1 MTPTKI
7 QDALKKMEI
16 TQRAIADELKV
27 SEMTVSKVIHR
38 VIVSDRIMKTI
49 SSKIGKDHRQVFPE
63 YYLKPPKRSTSKVER
78 AA

>member
-1 MTPTKI
+1 MINHVARPSFRI
-7 QDALKKMEI
+7 
-16 TQRAIADELKV
+16 

-38 VIVSDRIMKTI
+38 IIVSDRIMKNI
-49 SSKIGKDHRQVFPE
+49 ASKIGKDHRQVFLE

>member
-1 MTPTKI
+1 MAPTKI
-7 QDALKKMEI
+7 QDRLKKLNI
-16 TQRAIADELKV
+16 TQRSIAEELGV

-38 VIVSDRIMKTI
+38 IIVSDRIMKTVAA
-49 SSKIGKDHRQVFPE
+49 KIGEDHRKVFPE